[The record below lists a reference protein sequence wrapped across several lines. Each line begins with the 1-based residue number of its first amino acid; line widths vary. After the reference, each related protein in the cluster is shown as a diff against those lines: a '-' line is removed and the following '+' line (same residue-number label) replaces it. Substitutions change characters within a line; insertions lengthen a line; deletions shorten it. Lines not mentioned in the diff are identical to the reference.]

1 MGKSKSVAERVSSVV
16 GGECGVRGG
25 SEEWSGS
32 SEYGA
37 VRCGAVRC
45 GAVYG
50 NTRRTEW
57 CEVEEKRGGRDRK
70 SEKEME
76 RERESSYR
84 EEGSWCEMAGSCC
97 CRHTASGGASTDKTR
112 QAVGTK
118 LIQALLAHSKS
129 GNQKCVHTSG
139 TSESRRVNLVRC
151 EVR

>member
-1 MGKSKSVAERVSSVV
+1 M
-16 GGECGVRGG
+16 
-25 SEEWSGS
+25 
-32 SEYGA
+32 
-37 VRCGAVRC
+37 RC

-70 SEKEME
+70 SEKEIE
-76 RERESSYR
+76 RERER
-84 EEGSWCEMAGSCC
+84 VRIEEGSWCEMAGSCCC

-118 LIQALLAHSKS
+118 LIQALLVHSKS
-129 GNQKCVHTSG
+129 GNQKRVHTSG
-139 TSESRRVNLVRC
+139 TSGSRRVNLVRC

>member
-1 MGKSKSVAERVSSVV
+1 M
-16 GGECGVRGG
+16 
-25 SEEWSGS
+25 
-32 SEYGA
+32 
-37 VRCGAVRC
+37 RC

-57 CEVEEKRGGRDRK
+57 CEVEEKRGGRDRR

-76 RERESSYR
+76 REKERESSYR
-84 EEGSWCEMAGSCC
+84 EEGSWCEMAGSCCCC

-129 GNQKCVHTSG
+129 GE
-139 TSESRRVNLVRC
+139 SEACPHERHKWKPAGKYLVRC

>member
-1 MGKSKSVAERVSSVV
+1 M
-16 GGECGVRGG
+16 
-25 SEEWSGS
+25 
-32 SEYGA
+32 
-37 VRCGAVRC
+37 RC

-57 CEVEEKRGGRDRK
+57 CEVGEKRGGRDGK
-70 SEKEME
+70 SEKEIE
-76 RERESSYR
+76 RERVR
-84 EEGSWCEMAGSCC
+84 IEEGSWCEMAGSCC

-129 GNQKCVHTSG
+129 ENQKRVHTSG
-139 TSESRRVNLVRC
+139 TSGSRRVNLVRC